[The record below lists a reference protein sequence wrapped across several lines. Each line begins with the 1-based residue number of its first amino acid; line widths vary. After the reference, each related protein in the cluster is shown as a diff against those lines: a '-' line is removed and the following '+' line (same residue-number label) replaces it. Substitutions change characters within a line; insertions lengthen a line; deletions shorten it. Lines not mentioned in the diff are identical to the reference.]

1 MSSSATAIE
10 SRLDLLRRQLAA
22 AQEQHAETQRAV
34 RAAERKEERAGS
46 VVYSLREQLEMEL
59 LRSWGN
65 QPDLKALLKKG
76 GGGIFYEAL
85 SALAEVKGLH
95 LWGEW
100 CDTKEKV
107 LRFGMNRGEI
117 GAVARIWI
125 GRAIINAAETL
136 VTRMPFVGA
145 IYGGLKQ
152 IAETILSQDDDK
164 FDRACLIEYPRKGLW
179 GLGFVAGPAKGEIAT
194 EAGRRGQGTFLAVF
208 VPNSPNATAG
218 FLMFVP
224 EHEVHILDMPVE
236 DAVKL
241 VISGGLVYPAPT
253 GGKNID
259 DKSVESR

>member
-117 GAVARIWI
+117 GAVARIADGIRYFAPAMKKREGGFAVFGVSHRDMEACAWELRYSVKT
-125 GRAIINAAETL
+125 GQAHLVQLHYGHVEETL
-136 VTRMPFVGA
+136 DFATLESALRHVEEHLWLESVIDQMPDV
-145 IYGGLKQ
+145 L
-152 IAETILSQDDDK
+152 
-164 FDRACLIEYPRKGLW
+164 
-179 GLGFVAGPAKGEIAT
+179 
-194 EAGRRGQGTFLAVF
+194 EAPQT
-208 VPNSPNATAG
+208 
-218 FLMFVP
+218 
-224 EHEVHILDMPVE
+224 
-236 DAVKL
+236 
-241 VISGGLVYPAPT
+241 
-253 GGKNID
+253 
-259 DKSVESR
+259 